1 MHIDTGG
8 TVTTISI
15 STRKDGDRL
24 VILVEDDGAGIADDE
39 KERIFERGY
48 GKNTGLG
55 LFLAR
60 EILAITGI
68 SISETGVPGKGAR
81 FEITVPEGRWR

>member
-1 MHIDTGG
+1 
-8 TVTTISI
+8 VTTISI